1 MMRFNQSQ
9 SGGFYRKLSLSFD
22 WTMFLASALIV
33 AVVYIWIREAGWATR
48 GIDAPPVWQS
58 GLGFILGLL
67 VAFGGALKSTL
78 APPVRRQPGLG
89 EMADAPPRAAMA
101 TADICDLVKL
111 LQSTL
116 DALPT
121 ELSVVDAA
129 GDVIAVNEPARRFIQ
144 ETRGYGWGA
153 GGNFLDKRRDFVGE
167 ELDDSFLDRWNDLV
181 AGRLS
186 SIVGA
191 YDVAT
196 LDGVRSM
203 QVCITRFSF
212 GRMPLLIVANRDV
225 TEITQARGEVDSLS
239 RQLLAT
245 QEDERRRIA
254 VELHDSTGQHL
265 TVIGL
270 ALERMRSGGQVC
282 GVTASAMDDA
292 SRSLGEA
299 HKEIRLLSYL
309 LHPPCLEEEG
319 LVKSLERFA
328 QGFSRRA
335 GLECRFLVK
344 GRLGRLDFEL
354 QRTLYRVAQ
363 EALTNVHRHA
373 DATRVELELL
383 RHRGGLIRMTVKD
396 NGAGARTQGLGANN
410 LVMGVGI
417 PGMKAR
423 LRQFGGNVDVLSTPS
438 GVTVTAT
445 VPSIEANDC
454 AIPAAA
460 PLPMTMGHL
469 TH

>member
-1 MMRFNQSQ
+1 
-9 SGGFYRKLSLSFD
+9 
-22 WTMFLASALIV
+22 MFLASALIV
-33 AVVYIWIREAGWATR
+33 AVVYIWIREAGWAVH
-48 GIDAPPVWQS
+48 GINAPPVWQS
-58 GLGFILGLL
+58 GLGLILGMA
-67 VAFGGALKSTL
+67 VAVGGALKSDL
-78 APPVRRQPGLG
+78 SPGVRRRPGPRESG
-89 EMADAPPRAAMA
+89 HTPPRFA
-101 TADICDLVKL
+101 TASSDASDIVKL

-129 GDVIAVNEPARRFIQ
+129 GAAIAVNEPARRFIQ
-144 ETRGYGWGA
+144 ETRGYGWAA
-153 GGNFLDKRRDFVGE
+153 GGNFLDNRRDFVGE
-167 ELDDSFLDRWNDLV
+167 ELDDAFLDRWDDLI

-191 YDVAT
+191 YDMAT
-196 LDGVRSM
+196 PDGVRSV

-225 TEITQARGEVDSLS
+225 TEITRARDEVDSLS

-254 VELHDSTGQHL
+254 RELHDSTGQHL

-270 ALERMRSGGQVC
+270 ALERLRSAPKMTRA
-282 GVTASAMDDA
+282 TATAIDDA
-292 SRSLGEA
+292 SRSLAEA

-319 LVKSLERFA
+319 LVRSLERFA

-335 GLECRFLVK
+335 GLDCRFVVK
-344 GRLGRLDFEL
+344 GRLGPLDYEL

-373 DATRVELELL
+373 DATRVDLQLF

-396 NGAGARTQGLGANN
+396 NGSGARTQGLGANN

-423 LRQFGGNVDVLSTPS
+423 LRQFGGNLDVQSTTS
-438 GVTVTAT
+438 GVTVVAT
-445 VPSIEANDC
+445 VPSLVANDRQSHVS
-454 AIPAAA
+454 APA
-460 PLPMTMGHL
+460 PMTMAHL